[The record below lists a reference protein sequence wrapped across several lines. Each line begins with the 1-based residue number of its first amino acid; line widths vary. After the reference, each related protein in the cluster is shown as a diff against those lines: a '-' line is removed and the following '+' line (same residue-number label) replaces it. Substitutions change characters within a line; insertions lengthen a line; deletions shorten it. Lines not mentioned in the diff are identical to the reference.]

1 MIIKYVSVYD
11 INNQISVFSA
21 KIIEIIKDDFESKN
35 KNIIKLEPIEYYEK
49 N

>member
-11 INNQISVFSA
+11 TNNQISVFSA
-21 KIIEIIKDDFESKN
+21 KIIEIIEDDFESKN